1 MGRGFNIKQDKW
13 FNVWSEHYYAVIKKN
28 SFEVLDTYLRSVRH
42 TPKRI
47 LDIGCGRAFES
58 QWLQENYGC
67 ELYLLDGDYNDRYET
82 AARDDSWGTTD
93 TMSFY
98 NPVSK
103 LKEDWNSR
111 GLDYTF
117 VDANNINLDGD
128 IKFDLVY
135 SFLSCGFHYPLSTY
149 SNLIK
154 KHTTPDSDIIIDL
167 RGKRSVSE
175 QQKHDYELIREI
187 DVGKKH
193 RRSLINLL

>member
-1 MGRGFNIKQDKW
+1 MGNFTIQNDKW
-13 FNVWSEHYYAVIKKN
+13 FTVWTKEKYAEGKKH
-28 SFEVLDTYLRSVRH
+28 SFDVMDTYLQSVGH

-58 QWLQENYGC
+58 QWLQEKYGC
-67 ELYLLDGDYNDRYET
+67 ELYLLDGDYEDRPSG
-82 AARDDSWGTTD
+82 ASRDASWGEAAS
-93 TMSFY
+93 MSFY

-103 LKEDWNSR
+103 LKEDWDSR

-117 VDANNINLDGD
+117 VDANNINIDHN

-149 SNLIK
+149 SKLIK
-154 KHTTPDSDIIIDL
+154 KHTDADSNIIIDL

-187 DVGKKH
+187 DRGKKH